1 MHKTNTNRHKRRKLT
16 VKILVG
22 DFNIPLTSKDKSSK
36 QTIYKE
42 TEVLNDTLD

>member
-22 DFNIPLTSKDKSSK
+22 DFNTPLTSKDKSSK